1 MKLPRILA
9 IVPARGG
16 SKGIPGKNIK
26 PLAGRPLI
34 AWTLS
39 SAKQSSV
46 IDRLLVSTDS
56 REIAS
61 VCETLGTPV
70 PWLRPAE
77 LARDE
82 SPSIDFVLHA
92 LDRLAEE
99 GYAPDAVLLLQPTS
113 PLRSA
118 DSIKKAVEL
127 YAREGAQSLVSV
139 SEVGDHPYKSY
150 FIKPDGRLRP
160 VVPDAPRTVRRQD
173 LPPVYAT
180 DGSIYITSPAR
191 LRASR
196 EFVSPDSVAFVS
208 PPEEGL
214 DLDTPQDWAVAEA
227 MAAHGRMFKG

>member
-1 MKLPRILA
+1 MKLPRLLA

-34 AWTLS
+34 GWTLD
-39 SAKQSSV
+39 SARQSGV

-56 REIAS
+56 PEIAA
-61 VCETLGTPV
+61 VAAALGAPV

-82 SPSIDFVLHA
+82 SPSIGFVLHA
-92 LDRLAEE
+92 LDRLAAE
-99 GYAPDAVLLLQPTS
+99 GYAPEAVILLQPTS
-113 PLRSA
+113 PFRSA
-118 DSIKKAVEL
+118 GSIRQAVEL
-127 YAREGAQSLVSV
+127 YAKEGAESLVSV
-139 SEVGDHPYKSY
+139 SAVAKHPWICA
-150 FIKPDGRLRP
+150 FIKDGRLQP
-160 VVPDAPRTVRRQD
+160 VLPGAPKFTRRQEM
-173 LPPVYAT
+173 PPAYAP

-191 LRASR
+191 LRSAK

-208 PPEEGL
+208 PPRESP

-227 MAAHGRMFKG
+227 LAARREW